1 MQQMPHLEKPNAG
14 LLDAQMQLRDG
25 LKLNIEGE
33 ILVCNPIDRNN
44 IQQLKS
50 TKHKKMEEA
59 A

>member
-14 LLDAQMQLRDG
+14 LLDGQ
-25 LKLNIEGE
+25 

-50 TKHKKMEEA
+50 TNYKKMEEA